1 MKNTLTYK
9 AWRSSC
15 LVETFSLKLVGLI
28 ELKRHVLYFQVNL
41 NQKFDWDV
49 AEEGIELDCVG
60 DCIAL
65 LESCC

>member
-1 MKNTLTYK
+1 M
-9 AWRSSC
+9 
-15 LVETFSLKLVGLI
+15 VGII
-28 ELKRHVLYFQVNL
+28 ELTRHVLYFQVNL